1 MQWDMVEKDVCV
13 WGCWFA
19 ITNNKSLNMPL
30 LRVVGFTFVE
40 VLVTS
45 AINLFFLWLCLKNTC
60 VWPKDW
66 SEALW
71 NWDHTLKP
79 KIFGRKYYCISSRWS
94 RECLI
99 KFSFPAIYGCPVWNK
114 QKKHC
119 CFIVFVF
126 VISVVVYKFLHVLN
140 ITATHISKSTVSR
153 LTKLNI
159 LVFEH
164 LILLR

>member
-1 MQWDMVEKDVCV
+1 MGEKRVCV

-30 LRVVGFTFVE
+30 LREVGFMFVE

-45 AINLFFLWLCLKNTC
+45 VINLFFLWLCLKNTC
-60 VWPKDW
+60 ARPKDW

-71 NWDHTLKP
+71 NLKHTLKP
-79 KIFGRKYYCISSRWS
+79 KIFGRKYYCISSWWS
-94 RECLI
+94 RKRLI

-119 CFIVFVF
+119 CFIVFCF
-126 VISVVVYKFLHVLN
+126 CAISYSVQVSACVERDTLLLHIYQN
-140 ITATHISKSTVSR
+140 QTVSR
-153 LTKLNI
+153 LTKWNI
-159 LVFEH
+159 LVSKH